1 MDINSLI
8 LSTMKLD
15 LTTAKALQSSLISA
29 ESGVYSDLLIK
40 CGTDE
45 YYVHKILLCT
55 RSPFFAKACDGP
67 FKEGQSGEIDLPDDD
82 PEAVASMIC
91 YLYRGCYP
99 RVEADAERPQEKR
112 LGSPWNAETYGEETI
127 SLQDEYLCLH
137 AKVYAIAEKYQV
149 SGLKEMALRN
159 FSFLVP
165 RTISPHN
172 FAEASEIA
180 YTMTIDSDRGLRDL
194 VVEVLFSKSQFLEDE
209 ALKKLLKRLP
219 DLTYDYVM
227 YQHRKKEGNAG

>member
-1 MDINSLI
+1 
-8 LSTMKLD
+8 MKLD
-15 LTTAKALQSSLISA
+15 TTTSKALQASLIAA

-67 FKEGQSGEIDLPDDD
+67 FKEGQNGEIDLPDDD
-82 PEAVASMIC
+82 PEAVSAMIC

-99 RVEADAERPQEKR
+99 RVEADAERPQMKR
-112 LGSPWNAETYGEETI
+112 LGEGWNVETYGEETI
-127 SLQDEYLCLH
+127 ALQDEYLCLH
-137 AKVYAIAEKYQV
+137 AKVYAIAEKYQI
-149 SGLKEMALRN
+149 SGLKEMAHRS

-180 YTMTIDSDRGLRDL
+180 YTMTVDSDRGLRDL
-194 VVEVLFSKSQFLEDE
+194 VVDVLFSKSQFLEDE

-227 YQHRKKEGNAG
+227 YQHRKKEEKPE